1 MTERATYALNGAQ
14 AADLV
19 GLTYQGLN
27 QLNKSADP
35 PPKGANGFE
44 PRDFGQWLKRRH
56 LRGVGVDQ
64 TGTRYDYEQERA
76 RLTKAQADRTELE
89 ARELMGEMVRVDV
102 ISAEWA
108 KMIGAMR
115 QRLLSI
121 PTKAAPRARG
131 AESDIQ
137 AAALLESEILDALG
151 ELSDDGID
159 DRTRSRIERRPDSDA
174 TAAAPDR
181 KPVGRPRKKAIA

>member
-1 MTERATYALNGAQ
+1 MSEKLVNALNFAQ
-14 AADLV
+14 AADIIGMTV
-19 GLTYQGLN
+19 QGVQ
-27 QLNKSADP
+27 QLNKTADP
-35 PPKGANGFE
+35 PPKGSNGFP
-44 PRDFGQWLKRRH
+44 PREFGVWLKRRH

-137 AAALLESEILDALG
+137 AATLLESEILDALG
-151 ELSDDGID
+151 ELSDDGLE
-159 DRTRSRIERRPDSDA
+159 DRTRSRIERRPDSDPP
-174 TAAAPDR
+174 AAAPDS